1 MKDFDI
7 LWRFVFE
14 ADEQA
19 TAQKAADEVA
29 RLLGLAD
36 LPPVKPY
43 KEANWWKTDTVVHA
57 SDESL
62 EVLLGRQLALAGRL
76 AHKWSLEAISELD
89 EDGTCFALF
98 NAGERN
104 EAKVAG
110 LNWALLEVWVRQDAE
125 TED

>member
-29 RLLGLAD
+29 RLVGLTD
-36 LPPVKPY
+36 LPPVKSY
-43 KEANWWKTDTVVHA
+43 KEVNWWKTDIVVHA

-62 EVLLGRQLALAGRL
+62 AVLLGRQLALAAGSPTNGR
-76 AHKWSLEAISELD
+76 WRRSRSLMRTGRVLQFSMRGS
-89 EDGTCFALF
+89 GTRRRWW
-98 NAGERN
+98 G
-104 EAKVAG
+104 
-110 LNWALLEVWVRQDAE
+110 
-125 TED
+125 

>member
-19 TAQKAADEVA
+19 TAQGAADEVA
-29 RLLGLAD
+29 RRLELVD
-36 LPPVKPY
+36 LPPVKSY
-43 KEANWWKTDTVVHA
+43 KEADWWKTETVVHA

-62 EVLLGRQLALAGRL
+62 AVLFGRQLALAGKL

-89 EDGTCFALF
+89 EDGTCFAMF
-98 NAGERN
+98 KAEDGNRP
-104 EAKVAG
+104 KVAG
-110 LNWALLEVWVRQDAE
+110 LDWALLDVWVRQGWE
-125 TED
+125 R